1 MAPRPTRRV
10 ALMSIR
16 PEYAEALLDGTK
28 KVELRKSRFASD
40 ISHIL
45 IYATSPVQRVLGWA
59 KASHVEEGSPTRI
72 WETHKE
78 HAGIRRRAYRTYFQ
92 GHRRATAIH
101 VADPQRLRDPLPL
114 SEIED
119 GLKPPQSWQYLSP
132 AAAARVGIPT

>member
-1 MAPRPTRRV
+1 MAQRSTRRV
-10 ALMSIR
+10 ALMSIH
-16 PEYAEALLDGTK
+16 PEYAEALLDGRK

-59 KASHVEEGSPTRI
+59 RASHVEVDSPTRI

-78 HAGIRRRAYRTYFQ
+78 HAGIKRRAYRAYFQ

-101 VADPQRLRDPLPL
+101 IADPQRMSAPLPL

-119 GLKPPQSWQYLSP
+119 GLKPPQSWRYLSP

>member
-1 MAPRPTRRV
+1 MAQRSTRRV
-10 ALMSIR
+10 ALMSIH
-16 PEYAEALLDGTK
+16 PEYAEALLDGRK

-59 KASHVEEGSPTRI
+59 RASHVEVDSPTRI

-78 HAGIRRRAYRTYFQ
+78 HAGIKRRAYRAYFQ
-92 GHRRATAIH
+92 GHRRAIAIH
-101 VADPQRLRDPLPL
+101 IADPQRMSAPLPL

-132 AAAARVGIPT
+132 DAAARVGIPT

>member
-1 MAPRPTRRV
+1 MAQRSTRRV
-10 ALMSIR
+10 ALMSIH
-16 PEYAEALLDGTK
+16 PEHAEALLDGRK

-59 KASHVEEGSPTRI
+59 RANRVEEGSPSKI
-72 WETHKE
+72 WETHKS
-78 HAGIRRRAYRTYFQ
+78 HAGVSRRTYRTYFQ

-101 VADPQRLRDPLPL
+101 IADPQRLSDPLPL

-119 GLKPPQSWQYLSP
+119 GLKPPQSWRYLSP
-132 AAAARVGIPT
+132 DAAARVGIPT